1 MALLAA
7 VAMCWLALVTWSVTD
22 PSLTHATRLAAAN
35 LLGYPG
41 AVISDL
47 MLQTFGLA
55 SALLLLAP
63 MFWGLELVASGA
75 VSRSRW
81 KILSYSASVLMLA
94 GALSIV
100 PKLIAWPLN
109 HGYGGIVGDGIAA
122 VASWGI
128 ALALADYA
136 APLSFCA
143 LLACG
148 FFFVLTSL
156 GVNVEHMRQFASMAV
171 SGAKRF
177 AGRRQGR
184 NRASDQTDRREPL
197 LRPHVDMLREARAKP
212 DNEASAR
219 LSPRL
224 SLPSGPVSE
233 RHWQEPS
240 GDEANDFSLLERD
253 PYATDPRGE
262 TTSGPRGASRS
273 GIREPD
279 FVAAFELDI
288 EGCDGRGTEFDSDTD
303 ADSIRIARRFAPQS
317 SAGKR
322 SAIRNV
328 LRSAA
333 LRIIDPE
340 DRLAADAAGAQA
352 VENDPTAHRAA
363 PRGEDQASD
372 HIGEHEWAADAD
384 TSQGRA
390 GPLVRSPPQ
399 TQTRTRTL
407 AGAPRRQQP
416 QQQQPES
423 QPQPELKPR
432 HGAAGRPAPLPALP
446 RNAGGYQRPSLNLL
460 HSSPAARPG
469 PEMTQAVLRGTARLL
484 EDVLERFGVKG
495 EIREIRPGPV
505 VTVFEVHLEKGSNP
519 LRAVGLADDIG
530 RAMNA
535 GSVRVAVL
543 PAPTGAGVAIEIPN
557 VHRHRASLRD
567 LLSGESYRSFG
578 GSLPVALGRSTGG
591 LPIVADL
598 ALLSNVLIA
607 GRENSGKST
616 CLRSMLLSLVFRH
629 GADDCR
635 LVLFDPKFL
644 EFGSFNG
651 IPQLL
656 CPVLSEVEKM
666 MAALDWIVDEM
677 DERAKRMAKLT
688 ARSVEIFNNRV
699 RNARKRGEMIARTV
713 HTGFCERTGQP
724 IYEHEQMEFE
734 PMPHIVVAID
744 ELSVL
749 MGAAPRECEAAL
761 VRIAEKGRGV
771 GVHLVAAT
779 KTTTGL
785 CLSEKIRAS
794 MASAI
799 AFRLGS
805 KVDSRLVLGEQ
816 GAEQLL
822 DQGDAIL
829 VTGPGR
835 TSRLHTPFVSS
846 EEVEAV
852 AAHLRAGGPSR
863 YASSLMT
870 TLQEVCEPF
879 EIALAATP
887 AEAPP
892 IRAAAE

>member
-1 MALLAA
+1 
-7 VAMCWLALVTWSVTD
+7 
-22 PSLTHATRLAAAN
+22 
-35 LLGYPG
+35 
-41 AVISDL
+41 
-47 MLQTFGLA
+47 
-55 SALLLLAP
+55 
-63 MFWGLELVASGA
+63 
-75 VSRSRW
+75 
-81 KILSYSASVLMLA
+81 
-94 GALSIV
+94 
-100 PKLIAWPLN
+100 
-109 HGYGGIVGDGIAA
+109 
-122 VASWGI
+122 
-128 ALALADYA
+128 
-136 APLSFCA
+136 
-143 LLACG
+143 
-148 FFFVLTSL
+148 
-156 GVNVEHMRQFASMAV
+156 
-171 SGAKRF
+171 
-177 AGRRQGR
+177 
-184 NRASDQTDRREPL
+184 
-197 LRPHVDMLREARAKP
+197 
-212 DNEASAR
+212 
-219 LSPRL
+219 
-224 SLPSGPVSE
+224 
-233 RHWQEPS
+233 
-240 GDEANDFSLLERD
+240 
-253 PYATDPRGE
+253 
-262 TTSGPRGASRS
+262 
-273 GIREPD
+273 
-279 FVAAFELDI
+279 
-288 EGCDGRGTEFDSDTD
+288 
-303 ADSIRIARRFAPQS
+303 
-317 SAGKR
+317 
-322 SAIRNV
+322 
-328 LRSAA
+328 
-333 LRIIDPE
+333 
-340 DRLAADAAGAQA
+340 
-352 VENDPTAHRAA
+352 
-363 PRGEDQASD
+363 
-372 HIGEHEWAADAD
+372 
-384 TSQGRA
+384 
-390 GPLVRSPPQ
+390 
-399 TQTRTRTL
+399 
-407 AGAPRRQQP
+407 
-416 QQQQPES
+416 
-423 QPQPELKPR
+423 
-432 HGAAGRPAPLPALP
+432 
-446 RNAGGYQRPSLNLL
+446 
-460 HSSPAARPG
+460 
-469 PEMTQAVLRGTARLL
+469 VLRGTARLL